1 MSTNHMSIEDVPLNG
16 FHQLLTI
23 RSGGGWLMDGYVLS
37 IIGVAM
43 VQFSDALGLTG
54 FWQGMVAASALIGI
68 FFGGFI
74 GGWLSDRLGRKKPY
88 FFGPVIFFV
97 CSLAQLWVHSGEA
110 LFVLRFLIGIGVGI
124 EYPVAGSLLVE
135 FMPRKYRGPRLAMLT
150 IIWFFGAAL
159 AYIVG
164 NIILGSGGPDAWRWV
179 LASPAVIGLALFFV
193 RIGTPES
200 PRWLLSKG
208 RVAEADDVIRK
219 VYGPSF
225 SVKNLPEEQTE
236 KKISLWAL
244 LHSGYGKRMLFVSVF
259 WSCSVIPVFA
269 VYSFA
274 PRVLEALHL
283 TGKWESF
290 GSVAI
295 TLLFVVGCIIATWII
310 NELGRRAMVINS
322 FLWSGLALLG
332 LGACSGGSAV
342 LILVL
347 FGAYAVLIGGA
358 QVLQL
363 VYPNEIFP
371 TDIRAFA
378 VGMGASLSR
387 IGAAV
392 GTWLVPIALQTVGI
406 GNTMYAAA
414 AVSFVGLIASLA
426 LAPETR
432 SLSLQEAASLNH

>member
-1 MSTNHMSIEDVPLNG
+1 MSTNHVSIEDVPLNG

-88 FFGPVIFFV
+88 FFGPVIFFA

-179 LASPAVIGLALFFV
+179 LASPAVIGLALFVV

-208 RVAEADDVIRK
+208 RVAEADDVIRT

-310 NELGRRAMVINS
+310 NELGRRAMVIHS